1 MQVGN
6 RQRRVGIQGAG
17 IGNGNGMD
25 ESARVSAQAQ
35 GQPAG
40 RAEQGR
46 RAAGAESTRAQ
57 GHKGTRAQ
65 GPHANRPVPSRP
77 VRARLAA
84 TAAAAATHRA
94 LSQKDG
100 PALRPPPP
108 RLPFT
113 SPSRSRTLAPDPP
126 TRSLSLSISRP
137 LDPSGSFWL
146 PLASSGAPPPSADQ
160 LDPPSAQCAAVL
172 PGLLLP
178 SAAASRTLSPTHSS
192 AFPRSP
198 PRRSTPTAACA
209 YLAEQAPA

>member
-1 MQVGN
+1 
-6 RQRRVGIQGAG
+6 
-17 IGNGNGMD
+17 MD
-25 ESARVSAQAQ
+25 ESARVGAQAQ

-40 RAEQGR
+40 RAAEQQSRGR
-46 RAAGAESTRAQ
+46 VHQGTRAQ
-57 GHKGTRAQ
+57 GQ

-84 TAAAAATHRA
+84 TVDCCRAESKGRPCPPAAAAPTSLHLARA
-94 LSQKDG
+94 LSH
-100 PALRPPPP
+100 P
-108 RLPFT
+108 
-113 SPSRSRTLAPDPP
+113 APDPP
-126 TRSLSLSISRP
+126 TRPLALAISRP
-137 LDPSGSFWL
+137 LDPSGSSWL
-146 PLASSGAPPPSADQ
+146 LLASPGAPPPSADQ

-192 AFPRSP
+192 ALPRSP